1 VTQRDY
7 YEILGIPKDTPDYEI
22 KKRYRQL
29 ALKYHPD
36 RNKDSKAPE
45 KFKEISEA
53 YSILSDNQKRQLYD
67 SHGHAG
73 IDNRYSNM
81 NYYSQ
86 EDYHTNDVW
95 GWRSK
100 GSSLYSMGNYKEAIT
115 CYNEGIKIDPD
126 NRILWNNKGLA
137 QYAMGEYEAAIL
149 SYEHLITIDPKDAYT
164 WNNKG
169 LAQYAMKKYEA
180 AILSYD
186 KVITID
192 PDDADAWHNKG
203 DALNSL
209 GKSDEAEKCYDK
221 SKELGYDI

>member
-36 RNKDSKAPE
+36 RNKDSEAPE

-73 IDNRYSNM
+73 IDGRYSNM

-86 EDYHTNDVW
+86 EDFHSNDVW

-100 GSSLYSMGNYKEAIT
+100 GSSLYSMGNYKEAIE

-126 NRILWNNKGLA
+126 NRILWNNKG
-137 QYAMGEYEAAIL
+137 M
-149 SYEHLITIDPKDAYT
+149 
-164 WNNKG
+164 
-169 LAQYAMKKYEA
+169 AQYAMKKYEQ
-180 AILSYD
+180 AITSYD

-192 PDDADAWHNKG
+192 PDDADAWYNKG

>member
-1 VTQRDY
+1 MTQRDY

-36 RNKDSKAPE
+36 RNKDSEAPE

-126 NRILWNNKGLA
+126 NRILWNNKG
-137 QYAMGEYEAAIL
+137 M
-149 SYEHLITIDPKDAYT
+149 
-164 WNNKG
+164 
-169 LAQYAMKKYEA
+169 AQYAMKKYEA

-209 GKSDEAEKCYDK
+209 GNSSEAKKCYEK

>member
-1 VTQRDY
+1 MTQRDY

-36 RNKDSKAPE
+36 RNKDSEAPE

-73 IDNRYSNM
+73 IDGRYSNM

-86 EDYHTNDVW
+86 EDFHSNDVW

-100 GSSLYSMGNYKEAIT
+100 GSSLYSMGNYKEAIE

-126 NRILWNNKGLA
+126 NRILWKNKG
-137 QYAMGEYEAAIL
+137 M
-149 SYEHLITIDPKDAYT
+149 
-164 WNNKG
+164 
-169 LAQYAMKKYEA
+169 AQYAMKKYEQ
-180 AILSYD
+180 AITSYD

-192 PDDADAWHNKG
+192 PDDADAWYNKG

>member
-1 VTQRDY
+1 MTQRDY

-36 RNKDSKAPE
+36 RNKDSEAPE

-73 IDNRYSNM
+73 IDGRYSNM

-86 EDYHTNDVW
+86 EDFHSNDVW

-100 GSSLYSMGNYKEAIT
+100 GSSLYSMGNYKEAIE

-126 NRILWNNKGLA
+126 NRILWNNKG
-137 QYAMGEYEAAIL
+137 M
-149 SYEHLITIDPKDAYT
+149 
-164 WNNKG
+164 
-169 LAQYAMKKYEA
+169 AQYAMKKYEQ
-180 AILSYD
+180 AITSYD

-192 PDDADAWHNKG
+192 PDDADAWYNKG